1 MPDGDDVLDVEI
13 PIEGEG
19 DSGMAG
25 VDPEIVATNIIQAGA
40 QAHQLLMNESGG
52 NIQNVNNLAR
62 LTGVKKFDELQASE
76 SSSIEKV
83 LNSPKAT

>member
-1 MPDGDDVLDVEI
+1 MPDGDILEVEI
-13 PIEGEG
+13 PIEGE
-19 DSGMAG
+19 SEKKMAG

-62 LTGVKKFDELQASE
+62 LTGVKKFDELQAAE

-83 LNSPKAT
+83 LNSPKTT